1 MSYKVEFIPEAVQ
14 DYKKLDGSIKKL
26 VNKKIDEL
34 SEKPLLGELL
44 GHKHNID
51 LTGFYKVYA
60 VKKSIRIVYRLISPS
75 QIEVIEIWGIGKRDK
90 EEIYR
95 IIGKRIKTRK
105 SDTNN

>member
-1 MSYKVEFIPEAVQ
+1 MNYKVEFIPEAVQ

-26 VNKKIDEL
+26 VNKKINEL

-44 GHKHNID
+44 GNKHNID
-51 LTGFYKVYA
+51 LTGFYKIYVA
-60 VKKSIRIVYRLISPS
+60 KKSFRIVYRLISPT

-95 IIGKRIKTRK
+95 ILGKRIKNTE
-105 SDTNN
+105 S

>member
-26 VNKKIDEL
+26 INKKIDEL

-44 GHKHNID
+44 GNKYNID
-51 LTGFYKVYA
+51 LSGFYKIYVA
-60 VKKSIRIVYRLISPS
+60 KKSFRIVYRLISPT

-95 IIGKRIKTRK
+95 ILGKRIKNTE
-105 SDTNN
+105 N